1 VLAQQN
7 PTRFLFL
14 RKSAPHLTQM
24 TTPTGN
30 PLQRGFSVKKGRS
43 ARKLSEALQWEICS
57 NHCCVRPFHP
67 LRSLLLFSIF
77 ALLCA
82 FCTPPGHAKDQTAAE
97 IATLPAKAH
106 HQLLLVFPF
115 DNRSGQAN
123 LDWVGEAV
131 SEILNQRLGA
141 SGFDIISR
149 DDRQYALEHLGL
161 PRSFEPSRATA
172 IRLAQ
177 TLDADDVIVGFYTLQ
192 NNNLHISAQ
201 LLDVNALRLSQPLVQ
216 DGPLDHMLDVLD
228 SLAWHL
234 TLSLDPRFPLPET
247 SFHAASANLRL
258 NGFENYIRG
267 IIEVEPAERIRH
279 LKIAVAENPSYSP
292 AWLALGMTYFSEQQ
306 FDASATALGHLRK
319 TDRAAL
325 EAEFYRGLAFFYTG
339 HYDQAEE
346 AFAFVA
352 GQLPLPEVVNDQ
364 GVASSRRG
372 HDGGALFQEAISG
385 DPHDPD
391 YEFNLAIALARR
403 GDTRNAL
410 SAIGQAL
417 KLRPQDSE
425 ATNLENMLRQPNA
438 PGVVPASVQK
448 DAENGNGAGGRQSL
462 PLERIKRSYND
473 ASFRQAASEMEEME
487 AQHLASLPPDQQAAT
502 LSRNGKNYLGRGLML
517 EAEREFQLALAANA
531 NDADAHAGLA
541 EVRRRSGDNAQARAE
556 AQTSIKLHPNAAAW
570 LTLARLDRTEHQLPA
585 ARQDVSR
592 ALQVEPANSD
602 ARGLQ
607 QALTPATTPPPPA
620 TPQP

>member
-1 VLAQQN
+1 
-7 PTRFLFL
+7 
-14 RKSAPHLTQM
+14 M
-24 TTPTGN
+24 
-30 PLQRGFSVKKGRS
+30 
-43 ARKLSEALQWEICS
+43 
-57 NHCCVRPFHP
+57 
-67 LRSLLLFSIF
+67 
-77 ALLCA
+77 ALLCLLSA
-82 FCTPPGHAKDQTAAE
+82 TPLRANDQNATE
-97 IATLPAKAH
+97 TATLPPKVH
-106 HQLLLVFPF
+106 HQLLLALPF
-115 DNRSGQAN
+115 DNRTGQAN
-123 LDWVGEAV
+123 LDWIGEAV

-161 PRSFEPSRATA
+161 PRTFQPSRATA

-177 TLDADDVIVGFYTLQ
+177 TLDADDIIVGFYSLQ
-192 NNNLHISAQ
+192 NNNLHLSAE
-201 LLDVNALRLSQPLVQ
+201 LLDVNALRLSQPLTE
-216 DGPLDHMLDVLD
+216 DGPLDHMLDVLNA
-228 SLAWHL
+228 LAWHV
-234 TLSLDPRFPLPET
+234 TRSLDPAFPLPES
-247 SFHAASANLRL
+247 SFQAASANLRL
-258 NGFENYIRG
+258 NGFENYVRG

-279 LKIAVAENPSYSP
+279 LKIAVAESPTYSP

-306 FDASATALGHLRK
+306 FDASAAALGHLRK

-339 HYDQAEE
+339 HYQDAEE

-364 GVASSRRG
+364 GVAASRRG

-385 DPHDPD
+385 DPQDPD

-410 SAIGQAL
+410 SAVAQAL
-417 KLRPQDSE
+417 KLRPQDTE
-425 ATNLENMLRQPNA
+425 ALNLQNMLRQPAAASVNA
-438 PGVVPASVQK
+438 SSAPKAPAMVPASEQR
-448 DAENGNGAGGRQSL
+448 DTGNGNSAQDRRTL

-487 AQHLASLPPDQQAAT
+487 AQHLASLPPAEQASALT
-502 LSRNGKNYLGRGLML
+502 KNGKSYLGRGLML

-541 EVRRRSGDNAQARAE
+541 EVRRRNGDNAQARAE

-570 LTLARLDRTEHQLPA
+570 LTLARLDRTEHQLPT
-585 ARQDVSR
+585 AREDVNR
-592 ALQVEPANSD
+592 ALEIEPANSD
-602 ARGLQ
+602 ARSLQ
-607 QALTPATTPPPPA
+607 QALTPATTPMPSAAAKP
-620 TPQP
+620 

>member
-1 VLAQQN
+1 
-7 PTRFLFL
+7 
-14 RKSAPHLTQM
+14 
-24 TTPTGN
+24 
-30 PLQRGFSVKKGRS
+30 
-43 ARKLSEALQWEICS
+43 
-57 NHCCVRPFHP
+57 VRPFHS
-67 LRSLLLFSIF
+67 LRSLNLLLAL

-82 FCTPPGHAKDQTAAE
+82 FCIRLAHADTQSAAE
-97 IATLPAKAH
+97 TATLPAKVH
-106 HQLLLVFPF
+106 HQLLLALPF
-115 DNRSGQAN
+115 DNRTGQAN

-161 PRSFEPSRATA
+161 PRNFEPSRATA

-177 TLDADDVIVGFYTLQ
+177 TLDADDIIVGYYTLQ
-192 NNNLHISAQ
+192 NNNLHVSAE
-201 LLDVNALRLSQPLVQ
+201 LLDVNALRLSQPLVE

-228 SLAWHL
+228 SLAWHVARG
-234 TLSLDPRFPLPET
+234 LDARFPVPES
-247 SFHAASANLRL
+247 SFHAASANLHL

-267 IIEVEPAERIRH
+267 IVETEPAERIRH
-279 LKIAVAENPSYSP
+279 LKIAVAENPKYSP

-306 FDASATALGHLRK
+306 FDASAAALGHLRK
-319 TDRAAL
+319 SDRAAL

-339 HYDQAEE
+339 HYDDADE

-364 GVASSRRG
+364 GVAASRRG

-385 DPHDPD
+385 DPQDPD
-391 YEFNLAIALARR
+391 YQFNLAIALARR
-403 GDTRNAL
+403 GDMSNAL
-410 SAIGQAL
+410 SAVTQAL

-425 ATNLENMLRQPNA
+425 AINLQNMLRQSNPPAANLPAVKA
-438 PGVVPASVQK
+438 PTSKPPTVVPASQQRDVYTGTIAQ
-448 DAENGNGAGGRQSL
+448 DSPTL

-487 AQHLASLPPDQQAAT
+487 AQHLAALPPAKQAAALT
-502 LSRNGKNYLGRGLML
+502 KSGNAYLGRGLML
-517 EAEREFQLALAANA
+517 EAEREFQLALAASGD
-531 NDADAHAGLA
+531 DADAHAGLA
-541 EVRRRSGDNAQARAE
+541 EVRRRNGDNAQARTE
-556 AQTSIKLHPNAAAW
+556 AQASIKLHPNAAAW

-585 ARQDVSR
+585 ASEDISH
-592 ALQVEPANSD
+592 ALEIDPRNSD

-607 QALTPATTPPPPA
+607 QSLTPASSPPSAPPK
-620 TPQP
+620 P